1 MENNI
6 NTIIRKATE
15 NKNQISKIKWY
26 LMKDKTLT
34 TSQKSEMYRKKTR
47 QMWKQA
53 RKYNRVLNFMLEN
66 GKYDIEIHNK
76 IYQLFS

>member
-15 NKNQISKIKWY
+15 NKNQISKIKGY

-34 TSQKSEMYRKKTR
+34 REQKSSIFSKKTR
-47 QMWKQA
+47 KMYKQKA
-53 RKYNRVLNFMLEN
+53 KYSRVLNFMLEN
-66 GKYDIEIHNK
+66 GKFDIDTHNK

>member
-15 NKNQISKIKWY
+15 NKNQIGKIKWY

-34 TSQKSEMYRKKTR
+34 IEQKSSIFSKKTR
-47 QMWKQA
+47 KMYKQKA
-53 RKYNRVLNFMLEN
+53 KYSRVLNFMLEN
-66 GKYDIEIHNK
+66 GKFDIDTHNK

>member
-1 MENNI
+1 MKI

-15 NKNQISKIKWY
+15 NKNQIGKIKWY

-34 TSQKSEMYRKKTR
+34 VSQKSEMYRKKTR
-47 QMWKQA
+47 KMWKQA
-53 RKYNRVLNFMLEN
+53 RKYSRVLNFMLEN
-66 GKYDIEIHNK
+66 GKFDLDTHKK